1 MRTKILAVLAEA
13 SEPLDIQ
20 AIAEGAGAQVKSVSE
35 ALSRLN
41 KDEFVDNPEKGFWQI
56 KDEGR
61 QELNRIREQEAKSKE
76 IEQEPTE
83 PHGEM
88 ETVPLTIRPFQ
99 IHWGEVSRG
108 TPGAI
113 LPTTATFCFNL
124 GEQYL
129 KQYMLKK
136 RGYK

>member
-1 MRTKILAVLAEA
+1 MRAKILAVLAEA

-61 QELNRIREQEAKSKE
+61 
-76 IEQEPTE
+76 
-83 PHGEM
+83 
-88 ETVPLTIRPFQ
+88 
-99 IHWGEVSRG
+99 
-108 TPGAI
+108 
-113 LPTTATFCFNL
+113 
-124 GEQYL
+124 
-129 KQYMLKK
+129 
-136 RGYK
+136 

>member
-41 KDEFVDNPEKGFWQI
+41 KDEFVDNLEKGFWQV

-88 ETVPLTIRPFQ
+88 ETVPSQSDLFRSIGEKFRRAPQGQFYRLLQLFALT
-99 IHWGEVSRG
+99 WGSS
-108 TPGAI
+108 I
-113 LPTTATFCFNL
+113 SNNIC
-124 GEQYL
+124 
-129 KQYMLKK
+129 
-136 RGYK
+136 